1 MKANFNFF
9 IRKKVFFAMDL
20 IWCSEKI
27 IKFGVDLI
35 WHSEKKIKLGDF
47 CHFAPI
53 APNFLSIKIYLNKL
67 YCSIFRIL
75 IYSISDAYLKPCQI
89 FKIMRHI
96 ENPGIFVTVYSCIFR
111 HIQGHSAMLNHVQ
124 VCWGMLRGYLGIFS
138 YYWGI
143 FSHIQTYSELCVT
156 LAYTAVP
163 YSKPWYN

>member
-1 MKANFNFF
+1 M
-9 IRKKVFFAMDL
+9 RKKLNLAIFAIL
-20 IWCSEKI
+20 HQLHQIFSASKFIWIS
-27 IKFGVDLI
+27 
-35 WHSEKKIKLGDF
+35 
-47 CHFAPI
+47 
-53 APNFLSIKIYLNKL
+53 

-75 IYSISDAYLKPCQI
+75 TYSISDAYLKPCQI

-111 HIQGHSAMLNHVQ
+111 HIQGRSAMLNHVQ
-124 VCWGMLRGYLGIFS
+124 ACWGMLRGYLGIFS